1 MKTQSKSIVVSSN
14 QSSFKKDFYP
24 PIVFD
29 SNGTHEMAL
38 IGLDMY
44 NSIPNIDE
52 RNNLFMYSFGEKI
65 YTILIPTGSYE
76 IETINK
82 FIAKKLTE
90 NEHDDMFEIRA
101 NLNTLKCIIEI
112 KNPNIKI
119 HFNHAKSLKKLFGF
133 SDDVLLGIGEH
144 ESTNIVNI
152 LSINAI
158 MVHCSVIGDSYLNSS
173 QSPIIYTFFPNVP
186 PGYKI
191 VEKPR
196 SVVFLP
202 ITVPTLDH
210 IRIWLTDQDQNLINQ
225 RGETVTIRLQIKST
239 F

>member
-1 MKTQSKSIVVSSN
+1 M
-14 QSSFKKDFYP
+14 
-24 PIVFD
+24 
-29 SNGTHEMAL
+29 
-38 IGLDMY
+38 
-44 NSIPNIDE
+44 
-52 RNNLFMYSFGEKI
+52 LFRS
-65 YTILIPTGSYE
+65 
-76 IETINK
+76 
-82 FIAKKLTE
+82 
-90 NEHDDMFEIRA
+90 
-101 NLNTLKCIIEI
+101 
-112 KNPNIKI
+112 
-119 HFNHAKSLKKLFGF
+119 
-133 SDDVLLGIGEH
+133 
-144 ESTNIVNI
+144 
-152 LSINAI
+152 I

-191 VEKPR
+191 VEKPH